1 MSSLNRQS
9 VFASED
15 PRYDGST
22 LLVSLYNSPRSAKNL
37 GLPIDNLEVRLMQA
51 ESLERTTQ
59 RQEYRKQ
66 ELLPAAQDRRTW
78 VENASLFW
86 DSRRTFAR
94 VAGSVFVLSIVV
106 ALLLPKEYVSVARIM
121 PPEQGGSS
129 AAMLA
134 ALVGKSSVGGGLAG
148 LAGNLLGAKT
158 NGALFVALLHSG
170 TVSERLMDRFN
181 LQRVYHKRYREDT
194 AKRLGHLTKITQDTK
209 SGVIMIAVT
218 DETRERARDL
228 AQGYL
233 DELNNLV
240 AKVNTSSAHRER
252 EFIEQRLNTVQAEL
266 QRAEVELSDFSSK
279 NTTIDIKEQTRATVD
294 AGAKLEGQLIAGESE
309 LDSLRQIYGNQN
321 VRVRA
326 AEARNSILQR
336 ELQRANGQSAT
347 DPDAKDAD
355 DSYPY
360 PALRQ
365 LPQLGVRWA
374 NLYRNVR
381 VHETVFDLLSAEY
394 ENARIEEV
402 KSIPTVGVIDVPGI
416 PERKSGP
423 HRTLIVLISTFLSAV
438 LTALFLLARRSWRAM
453 DDEDARRILATR
465 IGMTIRNRW
474 RRSPV

>member
-1 MSSLNRQS
+1 MQT
-9 VFASED
+9 
-15 PRYDGST
+15 G
-22 LLVSLYNSPRSAKNL
+22 LVEQIP
-37 GLPIDNLEVRLMQA
+37 
-51 ESLERTTQ
+51 
-59 RQEYRKQ
+59 
-66 ELLPAAQDRRTW
+66 ELQDHRAREPLPAPRDKANW

-86 DSRRTFAR
+86 DSRRAFAR
-94 VAGSVFVLSIVV
+94 VAGIVFVLSILV
-106 ALLLPKEYVSVARIM
+106 ALLLPKEYVSGARIM
-121 PPEQGGSS
+121 PPEQGGNT

-134 ALVGKSSVGGGLAG
+134 ALVGKSSAGGLAG
-148 LAGNLLGAKT
+148 LAGSLLGAKN

-170 TVSERLMDRFN
+170 TVSGHLIDRFD

-194 AKRLGHLTKITQDTK
+194 AKRLAHLTKITEDPK
-209 SGVIMIAVT
+209 SGVITIAVT

-266 QRAEVELSDFSSK
+266 QRAQLELSDFSSK

-294 AGAKLEGQLIAGESE
+294 AGAKLEGQLIAGKSE
-309 LDSLRQIYGNQN
+309 LDSLRQIYGDQN

-326 AEARNSILQR
+326 AEARNAILQR
-336 ELQRANGQSAT
+336 ELQRANGQSST
-347 DPDAKDAD
+347 NPDGIDIDA
-355 DSYPY
+355 SHPY

-381 VHETVFDLLSAEY
+381 IHETVFDLLSEQY
-394 ENARIEEV
+394 EIARIEEV
-402 KSIPTVGVIDVPGI
+402 KSIPTVSVIDLPGF

-423 HRTLIVLISTFLSAV
+423 HRTLIVLISTLLSIV
-438 LTALFLLARRSWRAM
+438 MTAAFLLARRSWLEM
-453 DDEDARRILATR
+453 NDEDARRVLATR
-465 IGMTIRNRW
+465 IGMTIRDRW
-474 RRSPV
+474 RHRSV